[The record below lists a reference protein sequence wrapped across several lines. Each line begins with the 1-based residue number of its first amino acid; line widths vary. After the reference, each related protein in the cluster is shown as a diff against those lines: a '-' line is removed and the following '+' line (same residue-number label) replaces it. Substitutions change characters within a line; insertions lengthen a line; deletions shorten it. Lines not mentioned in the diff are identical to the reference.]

1 MLFLFYFIVV
11 NIISSFLF
19 SFNPAFCFY
28 FFASL
33 FVILW
38 SFLRDSKMVSI
49 SATRFRYHFVLMI
62 SVNERKL
69 MLGLISQLSMRL
81 VAGNG
86 YVDSRLEKDFCVM
99 TGLMFNLVL
108 KMALLFWSNIL
119 CSPQHV
125 LFQILLL
132 LKVI

>member
-1 MLFLFYFIVV
+1 
-11 NIISSFLF
+11 
-19 SFNPAFCFY
+19 
-28 FFASL
+28 
-33 FVILW
+33 
-38 SFLRDSKMVSI
+38 MVSI
-49 SATRFRYHFVLMI
+49 SAARFRYHFVLMI

-108 KMALLFWSNIL
+108 KMALLFWSNI
-119 CSPQHV
+119 
-125 LFQILLL
+125 
-132 LKVI
+132 